1 MVVPQLVDITRKK
14 YTKGKFT
21 VFKSAR
27 QFSATVMLALS
38 NEKKKKTLQH
48 IWTMCTA
55 LCFKHWLDLFFLSL
69 STVLISALCILRTVS
84 SKSHV

>member
-21 VFKSAR
+21 VFKSAG

-38 NEKKKKTLQH
+38 NGKKDFVAHLDNVHSSLLFQTLARSFLFVPFHGAHFCSLH
-48 IWTMCTA
+48 I
-55 LCFKHWLDLFFLSL
+55 
-69 STVLISALCILRTVS
+69 
-84 SKSHV
+84 